1 MNFPFKCFVFFYF
14 SGYSLRILVEK
25 IREEDKITMTRS
37 KNNERRIIM
46 LKKSF
51 ALFVSIIL
59 VITGI
64 NLGLTS
70 FAESYDTPEEQTI
83 IYRYQVIAD
92 HTSGINIIG
101 LSAECNASMGAQ
113 YSTSLSITMELQKL
127 SSGSYST
134 IKTWTKSKT
143 GTSIEL
149 EGSKT
154 INILN
159 I

>member
-1 MNFPFKCFVFFYF
+1 
-14 SGYSLRILVEK
+14 
-25 IREEDKITMTRS
+25 MTRS

-70 FAESYDTPEEQTI
+70 FAETYDTPEEQI
-83 IYRYQVIAD
+83 IINRYQVIAD

-101 LSAECNASMGAQ
+101 LTAKCNASMGAQ
-113 YSTSLSITMELQKL
+113 YSTNLSITMELQKL

-134 IKTWTKSKT
+134 IKTWTASRT
-143 GTSIEL
+143 WTSLEL

-159 I
+159 TYRLKTTFTAGNETVVVFSYP

>member
-1 MNFPFKCFVFFYF
+1 MFKKT
-14 SGYSLRILVEK
+14 IA
-25 IREEDKITMTRS
+25 I
-37 KNNERRIIM
+37 
-46 LKKSF
+46 
-51 ALFVSIIL
+51 IIL
-59 VITGI
+59 LAVSSSMFSVCFMSSAKNIEAPIKEITI
-64 NLGLTS
+64 
-70 FAESYDTPEEQTI
+70 D
-83 IYRYQVIAD
+83 RYQVIAT

-149 EGSKT
+149 EGSKVV
-154 INILN
+154 NILN
-159 I
+159 SYRLKTTFTAGNETVVVFSYP

>member
-1 MNFPFKCFVFFYF
+1 MKLKIFALIMTLVVVF
-14 SGYSLRILVEK
+14 SVYSL
-25 IREEDKITMTRS
+25 
-37 KNNERRIIM
+37 
-46 LKKSF
+46 
-51 ALFVSIIL
+51 SIS
-59 VITGI
+59 
-64 NLGLTS
+64 S
-70 FAESYDTPEEQTI
+70 FAEEPNTNTDERTNE
-83 IYRYQVIAD
+83 RYQVIFN

-143 GTSIEL
+143 GTSIGL
-149 EGSKT
+149 EGSKV

-159 I
+159 SYRLKTTFTAGNETVVVFSYP

>member
-1 MNFPFKCFVFFYF
+1 MKLKIFALIMTLVVVF
-14 SGYSLRILVEK
+14 SVYSL
-25 IREEDKITMTRS
+25 
-37 KNNERRIIM
+37 
-46 LKKSF
+46 
-51 ALFVSIIL
+51 SIS
-59 VITGI
+59 
-64 NLGLTS
+64 S
-70 FAESYDTPEEQTI
+70 FAEEPNTNTDERINE
-83 IYRYQVIAD
+83 RYQVIFN

-149 EGSKT
+149 EESKVV
-154 INILN
+154 NILN
-159 I
+159 SYRLKTTFTAGNETVVVFSYP